1 MELPAL
7 ACLENSP
14 QTYDGRNVVATL
26 ATSFLIGTSSFFLG
40 NNDMHKGL
48 DELEF
53 RPDSTLNHGI
63 ICMPLSV

>member
-7 ACLENSP
+7 ARLENSP
-14 QTYDGRNVVATL
+14 QTNDGRNVVATL
-26 ATSFLIGTSSFFLG
+26 ATSFLIGTPFFLG
-40 NNDMHKGL
+40 NNDMQKGL

-53 RPDSTLNHGI
+53 RPDSTRNNGI